1 MNVVENEDGWV
12 GMKHLKLET
21 ILKDKKGSQT
31 ALENSEM
38 SKTLK

>member
-21 ILKDKKGSQT
+21 ILKDKKGFTDST
-31 ALENSEM
+31 RKFRN
-38 SKTLK
+38 KTLK